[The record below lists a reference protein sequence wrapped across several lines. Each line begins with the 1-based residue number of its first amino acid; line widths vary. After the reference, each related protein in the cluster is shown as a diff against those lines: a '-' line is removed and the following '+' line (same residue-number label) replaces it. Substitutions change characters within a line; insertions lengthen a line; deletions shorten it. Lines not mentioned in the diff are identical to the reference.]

1 MSPRCSSSSCR
12 VCSRALKR
20 RWRRKHLP
28 NSSISYISDTDGRT
42 ICCSLCGLH
51 RLSECLPM
59 ASVINARRCH
69 CTRPPLHAA
78 KKTQQPA
85 ASVFP
90 RNRTFLIPFRLRH
103 QQYARRADVLKFTY
117 CSKNK
122 KGGDRSKKRVS
133 VTSLTLFV
141 QFCERQD
148 AQIRLLKKGAKEKH

>member
-1 MSPRCSSSSCR
+1 MSPDG
-12 VCSRALKR
+12 KR
-20 RWRRKHLP
+20 HQRKAVSLHPPPSMQPRR
-28 NSSISYISDTDGRT
+28 
-42 ICCSLCGLH
+42 
-51 RLSECLPM
+51 
-59 ASVINARRCH
+59 
-69 CTRPPLHAA
+69 
-78 KKTQQPA
+78 QQPA

-103 QQYARRADVLKFTY
+103 QQYARRTDVLKFTY

-148 AQIRLLKKGAKEKH
+148 EQIRLLKKRAKEKH

>member
-1 MSPRCSSSSCR
+1 MSPDG
-12 VCSRALKR
+12 KR
-20 RWRRKHLP
+20 HQRKAV
-28 NSSISYISDTDGRT
+28 
-42 ICCSLCGLH
+42 SLH
-51 RLSECLPM
+51 P
-59 ASVINARRCH
+59 
-69 CTRPPLHAA
+69 PPLHAA

-148 AQIRLLKKGAKEKH
+148 AQIRLLKKGAKQKHIKTVIRG